1 MSIQMQNK
9 LKRSKQIVRI
19 SIYGI
24 LVNLVLVGFKA
35 TVGLIANSI
44 SIVLDAVNNLT
55 DALSSIVTI
64 IGVKLA
70 GKKPDAK
77 HPFGHGRIEYFS
89 AVIVAMIVLAAGVMA
104 LKESIEKIIAPEEAD
119 YSVVSLTIVA
129 VAVLVKF
136 FFGRYVKRKGKELNS
151 GSLVASGV
159 DAISDAAL
167 STSVLA
173 GALISFIWHISLEGY
188 IGLLIAVMI
197 VRTAVE
203 ILRDGVNDL
212 LGARTDNELAT
223 KMRETILE
231 NKKVRG
237 VYDMALHNYG
247 PNKII
252 ASAHIELSDD
262 MKTREIHKLSRQ
274 IEVLVYEKYG
284 IILTLGVYASNDSGK
299 AKSIKEA
306 IEKEVLQDK
315 KVRQVHGFYVDE
327 ENKEISFDV
336 VFDYG
341 EEEAADAEVKK
352 MRMFVNNKY
361 PDYKV
366 YIIVDSN
373 LE

>member
-89 AVIVAMIVLAAGVMA
+89 AVIVAIVG
-104 LKESIEKIIAPEEAD
+104 KIIAPEEAD
-119 YSVVSLTIVA
+119 YSVLSLMIVA

-212 LGARTDNELAT
+212 LGARTDNELAK

-352 MRMFVNNKY
+352 MRKFVNNKY